1 MGIALIFT
9 QSLVIESWEDF
20 RKAIRRLNVPETL
33 KFVTISFPMSWF
45 FAIIAE
51 AIRVWFYLGS
61 FIC

>member
-1 MGIALIFT
+1 M
-9 QSLVIESWEDF
+9 LVREV
-20 RKAIRRLNVPETL
+20 KAPETL

-51 AIRVWFYLGS
+51 IIRVWFYLGS